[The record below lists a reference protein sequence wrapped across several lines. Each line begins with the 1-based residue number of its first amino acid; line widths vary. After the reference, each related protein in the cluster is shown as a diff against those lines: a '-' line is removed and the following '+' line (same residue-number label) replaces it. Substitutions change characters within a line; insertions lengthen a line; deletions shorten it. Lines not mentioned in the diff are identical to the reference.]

1 MKKPPIAV
9 GLVAVAVLVALA
21 PAPVWAG
28 SCEARVVSGTGAIQ
42 AQLEPCQF
50 TVPAGKTAV
59 NLSCER
65 HNPASNWSSTALCK
79 VYSVTQKR
87 DMVDGQ
93 GNPVTS
99 LPPGTYR
106 FAVGG
111 EPGATGIFK
120 YTLQ

>member
-1 MKKPPIAV
+1 MKKPLFAV
-9 GLVAVAVLVALA
+9 SLVAVAVLVTLA
-21 PAPVWAG
+21 PAPAWAD
-28 SCEARVVSGTGAIQ
+28 SCEARVVHGSGSIQ
-42 AQLEPCQF
+42 AQLEPCTF

-65 HNPASNWSSTALCK
+65 HNPAANWSSTALCK

-111 EPGATGIFK
+111 QPGASGVFR

>member
-1 MKKPPIAV
+1 MKKPLFAV
-9 GLVAVAVLVALA
+9 SLVAVAVLVALA

-42 AQLEPCQF
+42 AQLEPWKF